1 MQNSPLNVRSPEN
14 RVDPSLFAPTRRT
27 SAVSTSLTRI
37 LLVQFRNGEAVDR
50 HPELKALI
58 DDGWSIRS
66 AVPRIVE
73 AEGTKLLVVLG
84 KPPAPGT
91 RAAAVRSR
99 DRTKKTQLAGS

>member
-1 MQNSPLNVRSPEN
+1 MQNSQLNVSPPRE
-14 RVDPSLFAPTRRT
+14 RVDPSLFSPTRRT
-27 SAVSTSLTRI
+27 SAADPTLTKI

-50 HPELKALI
+50 HPELQGLL

-84 KPPAPGT
+84 KPVPGT
-91 RAAAVRSR
+91 RAAVRKR
-99 DRTKKTQLAGS
+99 ERTKRPQLADS